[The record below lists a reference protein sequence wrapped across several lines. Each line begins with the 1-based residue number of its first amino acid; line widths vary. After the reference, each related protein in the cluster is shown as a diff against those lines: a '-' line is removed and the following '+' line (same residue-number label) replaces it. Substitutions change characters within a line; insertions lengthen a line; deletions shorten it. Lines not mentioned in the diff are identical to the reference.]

1 VSSSG
6 FSKSLGIAAT
16 ALALVLATPSAGLA
30 QQLDSSAI
38 AAARE
43 LGAAGVALFEKGD
56 YAQASDRLER
66 AYGIVRIP
74 TFGLWSARALDKTG
88 RLLEAGER
96 YRDVLRIPIKPTDP
110 EVFRTAARD
119 AQAENDALTSRI
131 PQLVI
136 EVSGVPA
143 GSANV
148 SIDGRALPAQLVGVP
163 IPVNPGA
170 RHVEARSGGQV
181 ATRDITLA
189 EGKQERVVLA
199 LSAAGEAPPQAAP
212 VPMMQPQPSAQPV
225 GPPIQPAPAP
235 PPVEADTGKSPTAA
249 WVALGIGGAGLV
261 AGGIFGALA
270 LSEQSKLKD
279 ECPGDV
285 CGPSRHGD
293 VDGYNAKRM
302 VAFIG
307 LGVGVVG
314 AAVGT
319 VLLVTSSSPKKEQAQ
334 GPRIEPWIGIGS
346 VGARGRF

>member
-1 VSSSG
+1 VSSPG
-6 FSKSLGIAAT
+6 FSKSVGIAAT
-16 ALALVLATPSAGLA
+16 ALTLIIASPSTGLA

-43 LGAAGVALFEKGD
+43 LGAAGVALYEKGD

-66 AYGIVRIP
+66 AYGIVKIP
-74 TFGLWSARALDKTG
+74 TFGLWSARAFDKTG

-110 EVFRTAARD
+110 EVFRAAARD
-119 AQAENDALTSRI
+119 AQTESEALAPRI

-148 SIDGRALPAQLVGVP
+148 TLDGRGLPAQLVGVP

-170 RHVEARSGGQV
+170 RHIEARSGNQV
-181 ATRDITLA
+181 AVRDVTLA
-189 EGKQERVVLA
+189 EGKQERVVLE
-199 LSAAGEAPPQAAP
+199 LAAAAPVPVQAAP
-212 VPMMQPQPSAQPV
+212 VAATPPPQPAD
-225 GPPIQPAPAP
+225 PPMQPAPAP
-235 PPVEADTGKSPTAA
+235 PPAEADTGGSRTPA
-249 WVALGIGGAGLV
+249 WIALGIGGAGLV

-279 ECPGDV
+279 SCPGDV
-285 CGPSRHGD
+285 CGPSHHGD
-293 VDGYNAKRM
+293 VDGYNAKRI
-302 VAFIG
+302 VSFIG
-307 LGVGVVG
+307 LGIGAVGVG
-314 AAVGT
+314 VGT
-319 VLLVTSSSPKKEQAQ
+319 VLMITSSSPKTEQGRAP
-334 GPRIEPWIGIGS
+334 GIEPWIGIGS